1 MDSITLTITSG
12 LFFQICRSISVNPLK
27 LPQFFQPSLFF
38 PHQMKPF
45 QKPHALH
52 QDRFCQ
58 KRMKYQNGH
67 KSDTEDIQ
75 HQPQIRKHRQDSF
88 QIFVKKSSSEN
99 RDPNTDHHK
108 HQLIGNRH
116 DHQDHR
122 WIPEWKSS
130 LFSYSRSDGLSPLA
144 DGVITAE
151 KILQT
156 KTESRFFFQMDPAGT
171 HHIPDK

>member
-1 MDSITLTITSG
+1 MESKSLIYEPGYCKQCHTLDKSDLYYFNDHQRII
-12 LFFQICRSISVNPLK
+12 LQICRSISVSIHGSF
-27 LPQFFQPSLFF
+27 QFFQPSLFF

-45 QKPHALH
+45 QKLHALH

-75 HQPQIRKHRQDSF
+75 HQPQIKHRQDSF

-122 WIPEWKSS
+122 
-130 LFSYSRSDGLSPLA
+130 
-144 DGVITAE
+144 
-151 KILQT
+151 
-156 KTESRFFFQMDPAGT
+156 
-171 HHIPDK
+171 